1 MILSGQEIKKR
12 MGDSIVIDPFNEDH
26 LNPNSYNLTLHD
38 EVMVYEEVVLDMRQ
52 VNRVRRMKIPESGMV
67 LTPNQLFLARTVE
80 RTETHDLVPMIEGRS
95 SIGRL
100 GLFVHVTAGFGDVGF
115 KGYWTL
121 EMFAVQPVR
130 IYPGI
135 QICQIFYHEL
145 VGDIT
150 NYENGKYQNNR
161 DIQPSLLYQEL
172 NPDAEFDSPQMT
184 LDFINKPNSNGV

>member
-52 VNRVRRMKIPESGMV
+52 VNRVRRLKIPESGMV

-145 VGDIT
+145 AGDIT

-161 DIQPSLLYQEL
+161 DIQPSLLYREL
-172 NPDAEFDSPQMT
+172 NPEAEFDSPQMT